1 MSRFMFVQ
9 KNCQLYRKDKAND
22 DFCSKCGTSRWKNK
36 EDKTTLTKKERRRAT
51 PRKVLR
57 YFPIKPRLKRLFMHK
72 ESATAVRWHDEG
84 RTKDDALRHPADSKA
99 WKDIDSRYPTF
110 ASDSRNIRFA
120 MASDGFNSVGT
131 MSSTYS
137 CWPVV
142 LVPYNLPPWFCMTA
156 SLLMLALIIPG
167 PSYPGKDFHVFME
180 PVYEELIDLFK
191 VGTPTYDASQDEMFQ
206 LRAILLFAISD
217 YPGIGIFAG
226 YSVNGEFACITCRD
240 ETCSKRLIHGRKYS
254 FMGHRRFLPLD
265 HEFRYNRISFDG
277 TEEHRPEPIAYS
289 ETAILSKI
297 KAINDFEKSKT
308 WNCVSGL
315 FSLPYWESNLLR
327 HNLDVMHIE
336 KNVCNNIYGTL
347 LRLEGKSKDNLQAR
361 LDLQEMNIRL
371 GLHPKKKANNKYYLP
386 PATYTMSKNEKQ
398 QFCKVLHDIKVPD
411 GYSRNISRC
420 VNVGQ
425 AKISGLKSHDY
436 HILIQQLLPVA
447 LRGVL
452 PDNVTSVL
460 FELCGYFRELSAKVQ
475 YIDVLRKL
483 DAQIKMTLCRME
495 MIFPPRFFTVMVHLV
510 AHLATE
516 AEIGGPVCYRS
527 MYFVE
532 RYVYITNTIEFVIQY
547 IFLNFFFSFPCL
559 CRYLS
564 VLKSYVRNKAH
575 PEGCIAEAYLA
586 DECMT
591 FCSRYIEGFE
601 TKHNLL

>member
-1 MSRFMFVQ
+1 
-9 KNCQLYRKDKAND
+9 
-22 DFCSKCGTSRWKNK
+22 
-36 EDKTTLTKKERRRAT
+36 
-51 PRKVLR
+51 
-57 YFPIKPRLKRLFMHK
+57 
-72 ESATAVRWHDEG
+72 
-84 RTKDDALRHPADSKA
+84 
-99 WKDIDSRYPTF
+99 
-110 ASDSRNIRFA
+110 
-120 MASDGFNSVGT
+120 
-131 MSSTYS
+131 
-137 CWPVV
+137 
-142 LVPYNLPPWFCMTA
+142 
-156 SLLMLALIIPG
+156 
-167 PSYPGKDFHVFME
+167 
-180 PVYEELIDLFK
+180 
-191 VGTPTYDASQDEMFQ
+191 
-206 LRAILLFAISD
+206 
-217 YPGIGIFAG
+217 
-226 YSVNGEFACITCRD
+226 
-240 ETCSKRLIHGRKYS
+240 
-254 FMGHRRFLPLD
+254 
-265 HEFRYNRISFDG
+265 
-277 TEEHRPEPIAYS
+277 
-289 ETAILSKI
+289 
-297 KAINDFEKSKT
+297 
-308 WNCVSGL
+308 
-315 FSLPYWESNLLR
+315 
-327 HNLDVMHIE
+327 MHIE
-336 KNVCNNIYGTL
+336 KNVCDNIYGTL

-361 LDLQEMNIRL
+361 LDLHEMNIRL

-411 GYSRNISRC
+411 GYSGNISRC

-436 HILIQQLLPVA
+436 RILIQQLLPVA

-460 FELCGYFRELSAKVQ
+460 FELCGYFRELSAKVL

-483 DAQIKMTLCRME
+483 DEQIKMTLCRME

-591 FCSRYIEGFE
+591 FCSKIY
-601 TKHNLL
+601 